1 MKPAQFE
8 YDDPGTV
15 EDALELLA
23 RHGDDCKVL
32 AGGQSL
38 VPLMNFRLARP
49 ARLIDINGVDSL
61 SHLTRDDGHLVI
73 GAMTRHTQI
82 EHSVEVAEGWPLLT
96 EAIGWVGHSQ
106 IRNRGTIGGSVAH
119 ADPAAELPAAF
130 AALDA
135 SFHLRSKRAS
145 RVLSW
150 KEFFVSEFTTAL
162 APDELVTAVQVP
174 AQDPSSGAAFVEYA
188 RRHGDFALGGAA
200 VTIKLGQDG
209 RAEHVTIA
217 LLSAGPAPVRAE
229 GAERQ
234 LRGSKIDESS
244 IRAASLEAIK
254 GLHPT
259 SDIHGSSEYRIALL
273 RTMAERALTIAAQR
287 ASRKRS
293 SARESGPERTSQ

>member
-8 YDDPGTV
+8 YDDPSTV
-15 EDALELLA
+15 EDALDLLA

-49 ARLIDINGVDSL
+49 ARLIDINGVESL
-61 SHLTRDDGHLVI
+61 SYITPDDRRLVI
-73 GAMTRHTQI
+73 GAMTRHTQV
-82 EHSVEVAEGWPLLT
+82 EHSAEVAERWPLLA

-135 SFHLRSKRAS
+135 TFQLRSKRGS

-150 KEFFVSEFTTAL
+150 NEFFVSEFTTAL
-162 APDELVTAVQVP
+162 APDELVTAVHVP
-174 AQDPSSGAAFVEYA
+174 AQDPSTGTAFVEYA

-200 VTIKLGQDG
+200 VTVKLGPDG
-209 RAEHVTIA
+209 RAENVTIA

-229 GAERQ
+229 AAERM
-234 LRGSKIDESS
+234 LRASKLDEAS
-244 IRAASLEAIK
+244 IRAASTEAIK

-259 SDIHGSSEYRIALL
+259 SDIHGSSDYRKALL
-273 RTMAERALTIAAQR
+273 QTMTERALTQAAQR
-287 ASRKRS
+287 ARS
-293 SARESGPERTSQ
+293 GE